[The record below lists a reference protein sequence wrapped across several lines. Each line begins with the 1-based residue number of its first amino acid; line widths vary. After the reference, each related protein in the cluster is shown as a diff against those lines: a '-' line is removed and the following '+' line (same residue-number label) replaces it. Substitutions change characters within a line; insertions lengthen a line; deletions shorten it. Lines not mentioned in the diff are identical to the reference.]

1 MGGFQR
7 NITLMSYFK
16 LSSQTQQNI
25 CFVFLFLSLIVLPLM
40 IRLTIKKIKKTKDP
54 SINNS
59 YCVISIAM
67 LRIIMM
73 SYVILWLVNVT
84 IIILSIFEINLEVGS
99 NLYIILNLITAV
111 CIICGKIN
119 LYLQGI
125 EWIVMIY
132 IIRTQKQKT
141 LG

>member
-1 MGGFQR
+1 M
-7 NITLMSYFK
+7 
-16 LSSQTQQNI
+16 
-25 CFVFLFLSLIVLPLM
+25 VLPLM
-40 IRLTIKKIKKTKDP
+40 IRQTIKKIKKTKDP

-132 IIRTQKQKT
+132 IIRTQK
-141 LG
+141 